1 IKLSEVLLANNL
13 ASNRAM
19 DEWAICRCNLKK
31 LPRISHSLQL
41 LFVLVNLLAILIFSR
56 GNCGLSKGVTVYLVA
71 MAAADLMVI
80 ITDVILNRI
89 NNLYFPVGFLFYT
102 PVCCFRVVLIATATK
117 SSAWFT
123 VVFTFDR
130 FVAICCQNIKITY
143 CTAKTAYFV
152 IAVVTVLNCIQCI
165 PYYFLFSPMTIIKNV
180 QFYCTLKPTYYTL
193 PIWGVFMWFNRVF
206 TPIFVFL
213 SIFLFN
219 ALTIR
224 HILTASRVPRRRLRG
239 HITGD
244 RNRGESDSDPEMRNR
259 RKSIVLLFA
268 VSNSFILLW
277 MTYVLFYIYWRFSK
291 SYFQNGPLDPFYIIW
306 QTGYMLQ
313 LLSSCT
319 NTCIYAVSQTKFRE
333 ELNKLKSRNAT
344 LYNRFPTLGLQITGY
359 ARNPIS

>member
-1 IKLSEVLLANNL
+1 AYSWFIGSSITPKIS

-193 PIWGVFMWFNRVF
+193 PIWGVFMC
-206 TPIFVFL
+206 
-213 SIFLFN
+213 
-219 ALTIR
+219 
-224 HILTASRVPRRRLRG
+224 HILVASRARRRLRG

-333 ELNKLKSRNAT
+333 ELNKLVKFPLNLFDKLFPLSILQSKLKIPSKLTTKSHSSRKET
-344 LYNRFPTLGLQITGY
+344 Q
-359 ARNPIS
+359 